1 MNKDIK
7 IRKELLSPP
16 GDTIQETIDTIGMN
30 QYELANR
37 MGKPVKNINR
47 IIKGKEAI
55 SPKTAISLS
64 RVLGI
69 DANFWLEREREYRQ
83 ELAEIEADQILEKS
97 ISKITN
103 FPIKDLITLKWI
115 KKESNKLDLL
125 KSLLSFF
132 SIASLDQWDNIYLNE
147 AVSASFRLSL
157 SHSSNPEAI
166 SSWLRIGE
174 LETKKL
180 GLKEYNKS
188 AFQESLSEIKNL
200 SYKHPQN
207 FKEKLKEICTESGV
221 ALVFTP
227 NLSKAPISGAARWI
241 FNNEVPIIQLSGR
254 HKTNDHFWFTFFH
267 EAGHILLHGKK
278 DVFLEKVD
286 GKSDHSTKETEANEF
301 AQKWFLKDEDLI
313 ELSKIILSDLK
324 VIKYSKSIKTHPGII
339 VGILQHKEIIS
350 YSQMNELKIKIN
362 LFE

>member
-1 MNKDIK
+1 MKQDIK

-16 GDTIQETIDTIGMN
+16 GDTIQETIDKIGMN

-55 SPKTAISLS
+55 SPRTAINLE
-64 RVLGI
+64 RVLGV
-69 DANFWLEREREYRQ
+69 DANFWLEREREYRK
-83 ELAEIEADQILEKS
+83 EIAEIDSDQGMEKC
-97 ISKITN
+97 ISKIKD
-103 FPIKDLITLKWI
+103 FPIKDLIRLKWI
-115 KKESNKLDLL
+115 PEKSDKLTQL

-132 SIASLDQWDNIYLNE
+132 SVASFDQWEKIYLNDTI
-147 AVSASFRLSL
+147 SASFRLSL
-157 SHSSNPEAI
+157 SHASNPEAI

-180 GLKEYNKS
+180 ALKEYKKS
-188 AFQESLSEIKNL
+188 VFLDSLTEIKKL
-200 SYKHPQN
+200 SFKHPSN
-207 FKEKLKEICTESGV
+207 FKDKLQNICTESGV

-241 FNNEVPIIQLSGR
+241 FNNEVPLIQLSGR
-254 HKTNDHFWFTFFH
+254 YKTNDHFWFTFFH

-286 GKSDHSTKETEANEF
+286 GVKDTSEKESQANEF
-301 AQKWFLKDEDLI
+301 ARKWFLKDEDI
-313 ELSKIILSDLK
+313 KALSKSSLSKDF
-324 VIKYSKSIKTHPGII
+324 VRKYSRTIKTHPGII
-339 VGILQHKEIIS
+339 VGILQHREIID
-350 YSQMNELKIKIN
+350 YSHMNDLKVRVN
-362 LFE
+362 LC